1 MIRRRWLTVGDRP
14 CLDRG
19 APGDQGGPVR
29 RARGRRAGATPCGLA
44 RALALAALVSTA
56 LVPAPV
62 RAELSPLVINWDQFF
77 QLDWRLSERQ
87 GQPVLVGHVR
97 SIWKDGARWM
107 QLLVDRMD
115 DRGALLD
122 QRLVWLPAAVPR
134 GGQVPFEVR
143 VEPAARYRVAVYAYE
158 PPPRP

>member
-1 MIRRRWLTVGDRP
+1 MSMS
-14 CLDRG
+14 DRG
-19 APGDQGGPVR
+19 RPVWI
-29 RARGRRAGATPCGLA
+29 ARGRRAGASPCGLA
-44 RALALAALVSTA
+44 RALTLAAVVLAALG
-56 LVPAPV
+56 PATV
-62 RAELSPLVINWDQFF
+62 RAELSPLVVNWDEFF
-77 QLDWRLSERQ
+77 QLDWRVSERQ

-107 QLLVDRMD
+107 QLLVDRVD
-115 DRGALLD
+115 DQGTLLD
-122 QRLVWLPAAVPR
+122 QKLVWLPSAVPR